1 METTEKKPII
11 KTAKFEKL
19 NKLNKLNN
27 NQLEDVSGGDG
38 VYTAALKYWWNH
50 ITTAL

>member
-1 METTEKKPII
+1 METTEKKSII
-11 KTAKFEKL
+11 KTAKLE
-19 NKLNKLNN
+19 KLNKLNN

-38 VYTAALKYWWNH
+38 VYTAALKYLWNH